1 MRRLIIILL
10 VALLPATASA
20 QLYAMRD
27 KVADGYDFWLYLPD
41 SYKQT
46 SSSKRAAK
54 SAKPIVLFLHGRSLC
69 GNDLDRVLKYGPL
82 DALKAGL
89 AIDAVIVAPQNP
101 GGWWSPERV
110 MSVVEWVS
118 ERYNVDTNRLY
129 VLGMSLGGYGTL
141 DFAATYPDRVAAAM
155 ALCGG
160 STLRNVDGLREVP
173 LWIMHGTADRDVPVE
188 QSRRVKRLMKSEGRT
203 PRLRYKELIGV
214 NHSLLARVFYLEECY
229 EWLFDHS
236 LKGRR
241 RVNRWIS
248 ISRKDMKRAYDG
260 LRRGSVVYDIID
272 ERATAKSSS
281 KPKQQESKPVTAPE
295 GYYIVKQGD
304 TLWRIATNNSLSVS
318 ELCEL
323 NGIKENAVIHPGD
336 KLKVKR

>member
-1 MRRLIIILL
+1 MRRLLIILL

-20 QLYAMRD
+20 QLQAMRN

-41 SYKQT
+41 IYEQA
-46 SSSKRAAK
+46 SSSKRAQK

-69 GNDLDRVLKYGPL
+69 GNDLNRVLKYGPL

-101 GGWWSPERV
+101 GGWWSPQRV
-110 MSVVEWVS
+110 MSVIDWVS

-129 VLGMSLGGYGTL
+129 LLGMSLGGYGTI
-141 DFAATYPDRVAAAM
+141 DFAATYPDRVAAAI

-160 STLRNVDGLREVP
+160 STLRNLDGLREVP

-188 QSRRVKRLMKSEGRT
+188 QSRRVKRVMKSGGKT

-214 NHSLLARVFYLEECY
+214 KHSLLARVFYLEECY
-229 EWLFDHS
+229 DWLFRHS

-241 RVNRWIS
+241 KVNRMIS
-248 ISRKDMKRAYDG
+248 ISRKDMKHAYDN
-260 LRRGSVVYDIID
+260 LKRGSVKYEIVDSK
-272 ERATAKSSS
+272 ATTSST
-281 KPKQQESKPVTAPE
+281 KPKQQETKSVSTPD
-295 GYYIVKQGD
+295 GYYVVKQGD
-304 TLWRIATNNSLSVS
+304 TLWRIATNHSLSVS
-318 ELCEL
+318 ELCKL
-323 NGIKENAVIHPGD
+323 NGIKESDVIRPGD
-336 KLKVKR
+336 RLKVK